1 MSSPAS
7 FDVIV
12 LGGGSAGYAAAR
24 TAYAAGKTVAVID
37 GAEELG
43 GLCIL
48 RGCMPTKTLLYA
60 AEVLHLAKVASTW
73 GLEVPR
79 PGLDFRAVMARK
91 ATMIDDFAGYRQKQL
106 TDGRFTLFRAKARF
120 VDPHTVELADGT
132 RLHGSHFVIAT
143 GSKVSTPP
151 LPQLESAGYWTS
163 DDALRLEALPKSLI
177 VLGGGAVAVEFAQLF
192 QRFGVAVTLVQRSEH
207 LLKDFDTDAAV
218 AVEATLR
225 DEGMNVL
232 CGTKLLDA
240 RKTASGKEVVIE
252 HRGQTV
258 VLAAEEILHCLGRSP
273 NTQGLDLA
281 AAGVGADDSGKI
293 VTDAA
298 MRTSARHIFAAGDCA
313 SPYEIVHLAVT
324 QGEVAAHNI
333 VHPDRPRTMD
343 YRLLMSVVFTDP
355 QVGTVGLTE
364 KTAKERG
371 VEFLSASYP
380 FNDHGKSMIMEV
392 RHGFVK
398 LLADPKSGEIIGGA
412 AVGPVGGELIHEIA
426 VAMAARMTVAQFAAI
441 PHYHPTLAEIWTYP
455 AEELAEQI
463 ASTSNPVG

>member
-12 LGGGSAGYAAAR
+12 LGGGSAGYA
-24 TAYAAGKTVAVID
+24 TAHTAHAAGKSVAVID

-91 ATMIDDFAGYRQKQL
+91 ATMIDDFARYRQKQL

-177 VLGGGAVAVEFAQLF
+177 VLGGGAVAVEFAQMF
-192 QRFGVAVTLVQRSEH
+192 QRFGAAVTLVQRSEH

-281 AAGVGADDSGKI
+281 AAGVGADDSGKL

-398 LLADPKSGEIIGGA
+398 LLADPKSGEILGGA

-463 ASTSNPVG
+463 AATSNPVG